1 MMYCIIVCL
10 LGILTQAIN
19 QFAVINRKLLLVL
32 LFMCLST
39 YVYMSTMDLHQRY
52 LLIPSTT
59 IDSNKDATSTHEA
72 KNTMIMS
79 NNELQQSILVAYR
92 SIGMGTF
99 GAIMRYIGMPLEKI
113 ALHMNSS
120 KVSGSNQFQ
129 QSIQLT
135 FSDGLLSPYRV
146 VGPASVVAWF
156 VQYSIMSLSFQF
168 FDRMLSNGLD
178 VKRVWYGEEL
188 MLPPPSLS
196 SSSSSS
202 SSLKSST
209 ANDIKVESED
219 TTPTATSTSTTTT
232 TTTIFYKVKS
242 ITKSILANLLVGTL
256 ESAVANRAEVQRYW
270 GLIKTST
277 IETTLNW
284 NPLSRYLGP
293 AFLPNV
299 LRNSIMCYSAFIITP
314 ITYRLYFPQDYKS
327 SQTLFWYGMCINMIS
342 NALAI
347 TQQALWGRALD
358 YAAINGGRTIK
369 YGEVITSSL
378 AKEGLA
384 AFITL
389 PKWASRILMNA
400 PTEGSLPW
408 FYNNVLPL
416 GEEGVLEMTAWV
428 LGNIVQQ

>member
-1 MMYCIIVCL
+1 M
-10 LGILTQAIN
+10 N
-19 QFAVINRKLLLVL
+19 NNNHHH
-32 LFMCLST
+32 
-39 YVYMSTMDLHQRY
+39 D
-52 LLIPSTT
+52 
-59 IDSNKDATSTHEA
+59 EA
-72 KNTMIMS
+72 KTITMS
-79 NNELQQSILVAYR
+79 NELKQSILVAYR

-120 KVSGSNQFQ
+120 KVTGSNQFQ

-146 VGPASVVAWF
+146 VGPASIVAWF

-168 FDRMLSNGLD
+168 FDRMLSIGLD

-188 MLPPPSLS
+188 MLPPPLL
-196 SSSSSS
+196 SSS

-209 ANDIKVESED
+209 ANDIKEVESED
-219 TTPTATSTSTTTT
+219 TTPTATST
-232 TTTIFYKVKS
+232 TIVYKVKS

-277 IETTLNW
+277 IEATLNW

-327 SQTLFWYGMCINMIS
+327 SQTLFWYGMVVNMIS

-358 YAAINGGRTIK
+358 YAAINGGRNIQ

-416 GEEGVLEMTAWV
+416 GEERVLEMTAWV
-428 LGNIVQQ
+428 LGNFVQQ